1 MIKSAYRIQ
10 YENKFISRD
19 YPLLFIDCETEE
31 QKYGTSFTNE
41 EEAHIVLDLVKHLGK
56 MYDKNKFG
64 FVSPYQGQVQ
74 KLKACL
80 TELELQ
86 DNVRTIDSWQGR
98 EKEYMIFSAVRCNQE
113 GNVGFLENERRTNV
127 ALTRAQHGL
136 IIVGNART
144 LVSDPKWETLIEF
157 FKIKSVFVE
166 GGLSGAIQRINQLT
180 QSENILSQMD
190 CNLSV
195 FDDDI
200 YLSPPT
206 QQHQGPEDHQDIKR
220 CEESKEPNEAGEKQE
235 QQAQH
240 DFVQEDDFI

>member
-1 MIKSAYRIQ
+1 MQ

-31 QKYGTSFTNE
+31 QRYGTSFTNE

-56 MYDKNKFG
+56 IYDKNKFG

-98 EKEYMIFSAVRCNQE
+98 EKEYMIFSAVRCNSE

-166 GGLSGAIQRINQLT
+166 GGLYGAIQRINQLT
-180 QSENILSQMD
+180 QSEKILSQMD

-200 YLSPPT
+200 NLYTPT
-206 QQHQGPEDHQDIKR
+206 KQHQGPLRPEEHQVTFG
-220 CEESKEPNEAGEKQE
+220 CEEYKEPIEAEEQQEK
-235 QQAQH
+235 QAQH